1 MANYIKIFDDT
12 VLKQSILQGYQA
24 QRTNANLNAF
34 TMGQLAF
41 TRDTGRVFVGN
52 HTSQNN
58 KKIDSKEV
66 AGGILVG
73 NKYLGLIDSKPLGH
87 FSPNNLPLKYGEL
100 NISKITDQAGSSTAI
115 EEPGVLTPES
125 YHRKDQNKK
134 WSKDVDYMEQYDAYT
149 GDYMFDVFNNALIL
163 FDKNISIKES
173 NQPIYADNN
182 GQNSFVVDGKV
193 TNEPE
198 KVTRRTV
205 LYDNSITTEN
215 IQGQTYTERNANY
228 PIYGE
233 GYVIMR
239 ILEPDGTTLGYRDR
253 VFDTNGQPKVGKND
267 QGQWEWEN
275 WSHNLIELKSVPSRI
290 LIKSMSPQNFYNQG
304 TVVSLQPI
312 QQNVQ
317 GFAVTEQKPFVIPT
331 SVMFNN
337 ITNQDIIFVSEN
349 GGKNSLKQSSKYSDK
364 TLNFDINKSSIL
376 PQTKYDNVLS
386 VSNNGT
392 VSIATPYRQEFNIR
406 LYDGLV
412 NYITGTDV
420 LKLTYDNNETN
431 QIALG
436 FSTLG
441 QTSSVYRG
449 SRDPF
454 YMGTNSDFYYIGNAY
469 YNKMGCIQET
479 EKWDE
484 AYYSI
489 AKDKIEEYIFD
500 KNTSINYLK
509 EPKSI
514 CWKKTIEKPQY
525 SNELQSTVTN
535 DDGSTTNTITS
546 VKSKCFTNE
555 EPIKASL
562 EFVIKPNVY
571 CIYKQLYDET
581 PYVNTLK
588 TVKVSSTQMMENAYE
603 QDENGKFILTSKGEK
618 QLIYLESGEIKTIP
632 AYEREEDGTYKKDE
646 KGNKIPIITN
656 KTETTSLLT
665 SNYKFD
671 ENNDITEMQH
681 SWEENQKDADGNEH
695 KSSDFQNII
704 SVIGNNEYSSKNEI
718 SSYYI
723 IDGYNT
729 QTTDENPFESF
740 TLDNPYRQLYKT
752 EWYLKSDNDTFTDDK
767 NNIIENQSNQ
777 QSSNTPINVY
787 TEDTFQE
794 SSPEYVSKDSLS
806 SLKYQKLLSVPALAT
821 IQIKTIDNE
830 SFVSTQDTTTSLLSL
845 SNFFE
850 QDVKIDKIE
859 ISTNDKEE
867 RTIVIFD
874 TLLLQQDYQDET
886 QGKNHSFVSF
896 KFGNYKVGT
905 EYQTD
910 ENGLVVNKKDIFKQ
924 YFKRNDEIKLADFIS
939 DVSVGSIETDYGI
952 LTVNEKATFLV
963 YREEQNGNIKFKLL
977 TNSPIFT
984 NDTNIPYYLTV
995 SLQDERKK
1003 TIRLG
1008 GIQDI
1013 IDSVSITETID
1024 KTNDKYTLKSNG
1036 LEISSVFVKFNDGSI
1051 TNISI
1056 EDFYNSYCDNIT
1068 GKITK
1073 ANQITYTDQNGNTSE
1088 TLTAQ
1093 QIVIITKYDSSISVN
1108 LSTEYMYGKNHYEFL
1123 TPLELLDEQDDYRV
1137 TVAQNDYETILARF
1151 TLNGEIVDENGD
1163 AAHSSEIGIRYLLES
1178 NDQGYSWQPYIADV
1192 QNTYESYIDEDD
1204 NPCIGINKYFDTNG
1218 NAYYEQTLSL
1228 KEIQSDSQIPT
1239 DDELIDKLNGLD
1251 VETNTIYYRWSTYE
1265 ENIIP
1270 DIPETSDEIDE
1281 EEVEQ
1286 SKQIY
1291 GLYEVLDNGQTKTYV
1306 WHYDV
1311 QHLQIPTVKQSQ
1323 TNYIVKSTPTYKMGY
1338 IYDSNN
1344 ASSITIPDNANSV
1357 ILEFTRKDKSNE
1369 ELVIVIPNIQT
1380 SDSQIPEVNYNKNFI
1395 TDKEYNLKSY
1405 DYFDYSQK
1413 FKTLAISSNRGITT
1427 FEVPLVR
1434 TNLNNSKMFSFTV
1447 WNINPYE
1454 TEFNIKIKGYRV

>member
-52 HTSQNN
+52 HTTQNN
-58 KKIDSKEV
+58 KKTDSKEV

-100 NISKITDQAGSSTAI
+100 NISKLTDQAGSSTAI
-115 EEPGVLTPES
+115 EEPGILTPES

-290 LIKSMSPQNFYNQG
+290 LIKAMSPQNFYNQG

-337 ITNQDIIFVSEN
+337 ITNQDIINVSEN
-349 GGKNSLKQSSKYSDK
+349 GGKNSLKQSNNYSDK

-420 LKLTYDNNETN
+420 LKLTFDNNETN

-436 FSTLG
+436 FSSLG

-489 AKDKIEEYIFD
+489 AKDKIEKYIFD

-509 EPKSI
+509 TPVTI
-514 CWKKTIEKPQY
+514 CSKNTIEKPQY
-525 SNELQSTVTN
+525 SNELQSNDTT
-535 DDGSTTNTITS
+535 DDGSTTDSTTNIITS

-581 PYVNTLK
+581 PFVNTLK
-588 TVKVSSTQMMENAYE
+588 TVNVTSTQKMENAYV
-603 QDENGKFILTSKGEK
+603 QKDDGTFILKNGEK
-618 QLIYLESGEIKTIP
+618 QLIYVESESGEQVIKTIP
-632 AYEREEDGTYKKDE
+632 AYERQSDGKYKVDE
-646 KGNKIPIITN
+646 NGNKIPIIT

-665 SNYKFD
+665 SKYKFD
-671 ENNDITEMQH
+671 EDNNITEMQH
-681 SWEENQKDADGNEH
+681 TWGENQKDADGNEYE
-695 KSSDFQNII
+695 SSDFQNII
-704 SVIGNNEYSSKNEI
+704 SVTGNNEYSSKQEI

-729 QTTDENPFESF
+729 QTTDENPFENF

-752 EWYLKSDNDTFTDDK
+752 EWYLKSNGDTFTDDK
-767 NNIIENQSNQ
+767 DNIIENQSDQ
-777 QSSNTPINVY
+777 QSSNTSINVF
-787 TEDTFQE
+787 TPDNFQE
-794 SSPEYVSKDSLS
+794 SIPEYVSKDSLS

-874 TLLLQQDYQDET
+874 TLLLQQDYKDE
-886 QGKNHSFVSF
+886 NHSFVSF

-905 EYQTD
+905 KQYIDKDGNIVKE
-910 ENGLVVNKKDIFKQ
+910 DIFKQ

-939 DVSVGSIETDYGI
+939 DASVGSIETDYGI

-984 NDTNIPYYLTV
+984 NNTNIPYYLTV

-1013 IDSVSITETID
+1013 IDSVSITETIEKSD
-1024 KTNDKYTLKSNG
+1024 DKYTLQSNG
-1036 LEISSVFVKFNDGSI
+1036 LEISSVFVKFDDEI
-1051 TNISI
+1051 MTNISI

-1073 ANQITYTDQNGNTSE
+1073 ANQITYTVQNGNTPE

-1108 LSTEYMYGKNHYEFL
+1108 LSTKYISGENPYEFL

-1137 TVAQNDYETILARF
+1137 TVAQNDYETILAKI
-1151 TLNGEIVDENGD
+1151 TLNGKIVDENGD
-1163 AAHSSEIGIRYLLES
+1163 AAHSSEMGIRYLLES
-1178 NDQGYSWQPYIADV
+1178 NDQGYSWQPYTADV
-1192 QNTYESYIDEDD
+1192 QNTYELKTDQ
-1204 NPCIGINKYFDTNG
+1204 NGNQQIGINKYFDDNG
-1218 NAYYEQTLSL
+1218 DACYEQTLSL
-1228 KEIQSDSQIPT
+1228 KEIQSDSQIT
-1239 DDELIDKLNGLD
+1239 TEDELIDKLNGLD
-1251 VETNTIYYRWSTYE
+1251 SEYYYRWSKPE

-1281 EEVEQ
+1281 EEIES

-1291 GLYEVLDNGQTKTYV
+1291 GLYEVLDDGEVKTYI

-1311 QHLQIPTVKQSQ
+1311 QHLQIPTIKQSQ

-1357 ILEFTRKDKSNE
+1357 ILELIRKDSTNQD
-1369 ELVIVIPNIQT
+1369 LAIVIPNIQLT
-1380 SDSQIPEVNYNKNFI
+1380 NIQSSDVNYNEGNYPTNKQ
-1395 TDKEYNLKSY
+1395 YVLKSHN
-1405 DYFDYSQK
+1405 YFDK
-1413 FKTLAISSNRGITT
+1413 MDDFKTLVLSTSKGITT

-1454 TEFNIKIKGYRV
+1454 TEFNINVKGYRV